1 MDEKIEEIQETIL
14 EKIEMELK
22 NIKDLTTIE
31 NDIGIS
37 TVIKNL
43 TDAYVNLNSFD
54 GEEELSWLLNN
65 SVIFVI
71 E

>member
-54 GEEELSWLLNN
+54 GEEEL
-65 SVIFVI
+65 
-71 E
+71 